1 MYLLVSGRFRI
12 ALLALTVVFVIG
24 TAGYWLIEGWTLLES
39 LYMTAITISTVG
51 YSEIEPLSSGG
62 KIFSIFLIIGG
73 VGIMFYTVTIVAEY
87 VAEGHFGSTIGR
99 RRMKEQIKRLE
110 NHFVICGY
118 GRVGREVAAT
128 VKNEGVPFVVI
139 ENNKAR
145 LDLAN
150 EDGCLFL
157 EGDVT
162 SDDTLAEAG
171 VGRARAL
178 IAAVG
183 NDAGN
188 VYVTLSAREMKPD
201 IFIAA
206 RASAR
211 DSEHKLIRAG
221 ADRIVFPQRLGGH
234 RMAMVAMRPWVV
246 DSIDNTGYSQN
257 RELALE
263 DISIT
268 SDSPIAGM
276 TIEEGQSSCQ
286 GGIIVAMKKRDGS
299 LVANPPMET
308 LIEVG
313 DEVVIIG
320 TRQQLCTLEGFTT
333 Q

>member
-24 TAGYWLIEGWTLLES
+24 TAGYMAIEGWTFLES

-73 VGIMFYTVTIVAEY
+73 VGIMFYTVTIIAEY

-99 RRMKEQIKRLE
+99 RRMKDQIKKLE
-110 NHFVICGY
+110 NHFVVCGY
-118 GRVGREVAAT
+118 GRVGREVAT
-128 VKNEGVPFVVI
+128 TIKDDGVPFVVI
-139 ENNKAR
+139 EQDKAR
-145 LDLAN
+145 LDQASK
-150 EDGCLFL
+150 DGCLFL

-162 SDDTLAEAG
+162 SDDILAEAG

-183 NDAGN
+183 NDEGN
-188 VYVTLSAREMKPD
+188 VYVTLSARAMNPD

-211 DSEHKLIRAG
+211 DSEHKLRRAG
-221 ADRIVFPQRLGGH
+221 ADRIVFPQKLGGR

-246 DSIDNTGYSQN
+246 DFID
-257 RELALE
+257 
-263 DISIT
+263 
-268 SDSPIAGM
+268 
-276 TIEEGQSSCQ
+276 
-286 GGIIVAMKKRDGS
+286 
-299 LVANPPMET
+299 
-308 LIEVG
+308 
-313 DEVVIIG
+313 
-320 TRQQLCTLEGFTT
+320 TT
-333 Q
+333 VY